1 MSDIF
6 QEVDEEVRRERLM
19 QLWKRYGNF
28 VIAAVVI
35 LLLGVGAWRGYQ
47 WWEAKKA
54 AEGGAAFTSAVE
66 LLDTGKPA
74 EAEAAFARLANQG
87 PAAYRV
93 LARIREAA
101 ILAQRD
107 PKAAVAAYD
116 AIANDGSAGKSFQD
130 LASIRAATILVDTA
144 PLAEMTQRLEP
155 LTKPDSP
162 FRHSARELLALAA
175 FKAGDKV
182 AAKKWFDMIGG
193 DPETPQ
199 SLRGRIDILMTLS
212 GDNTAKG

>member
-1 MSDIF
+1 
-6 QEVDEEVRRERLM
+6 V
-19 QLWKRYGNF
+19 
-28 VIAAVVI
+28 
-35 LLLGVGAWRGYQ
+35 LGVGGWRGYQ

-54 AEGGAAFTSAVE
+54 AEAGGAFNSAVE

-74 EAEAAFARLANQG
+74 EAEAAFARLASQG
-87 PAAYRV
+87 PATYRV

-101 ILAQRD
+101 ILSQRD

-130 LASIRAATILVDTA
+130 LAAIRAAALLVDTA

-155 LTKPDSP
+155 LTKSDSP

-193 DPETPQ
+193 DSETPQ